1 MTAVAATEAAIDPA
15 VRAYVDERLAELR
28 ARQPDDRVTLV
39 VFSGELDRNLAALVI
54 ATGATAMG
62 LEVSIFYTFWGLSA
76 LKRRPS
82 LQGKGLKE
90 KLFTLMTPR
99 RLNRMPVSKMNFGG
113 VGRVMLQSM
122 MRDKQVASID
132 ELFDMA
138 RQMGVKL
145 IACTMSMDVMGITR
159 EELID
164 GVEVGGVATFLGD
177 AARSRVSLFV

>member
-1 MTAVAATEAAIDPA
+1 MTT
-15 VRAYVDERLAELR
+15 
-28 ARQPDDRVTLV
+28 AREIMHRGADCVPIHET
-39 VFSGELDRNLAALVI
+39 LDRAA
-54 ATGATAMG
+54 
-62 LEVSIFYTFWGLSA
+62 
-76 LKRRPS
+76 
-82 LQGKGLKE
+82 Q
-90 KLFTLMTPR
+90 
-99 RLNRMPVSKMNFGG
+99 
-113 VGRVMLQSM
+113 M

>member
-1 MTAVAATEAAIDPA
+1 MTPATTAELAIDPA
-15 VRAYVDERLAELR
+15 VRAYVDQRLAELR

-62 LEVSIFYTFWGLSA
+62 LEVSIFYTFWGLTA
-76 LKRRPS
+76 LKKRSTMR
-82 LQGKGLKE
+82 GKGLKE
-90 KLFTLMTPR
+90 KLFALMTPG

-113 VGRVMLQSM
+113 MGRVMLQSM
-122 MRDKQVASID
+122 MRDKQVASVD

-138 RQMGVKL
+138 RQLGVKL
-145 IACTMSMDVMGITR
+145 IACTMSMDVMGIAR

-164 GVEVGGVATFLGD
+164 GIEVGGVATFLGD

>member
-1 MTAVAATEAAIDPA
+1 MADLSAPDLYQRLSGPA
-15 VRAYVDERLAELR
+15 PPRVLDVRNAEEFARWRVEGPHPVDMLNV
-28 ARQPDDRVTLV
+28 P
-39 VFSGELDRNLAALVI
+39 
-54 ATGATAMG
+54 
-62 LEVSIFYTFWGLSA
+62 YFWGLSA

-90 KLFTLMTPR
+90 KLFALMTPR
-99 RLNRMPVSKMNFGG
+99 RLNRMPVSRMNFGG

>member
-1 MTAVAATEAAIDPA
+1 MTTAAMAELAIDPA

-54 ATGATAMG
+54 ATGAAAMG

-76 LKRRPS
+76 LKKQPTLRA
-82 LQGKGLKE
+82 KGLKE
-90 KLFTLMTPR
+90 RLFALMTPR

-113 VGRVMLQSM
+113 VGRAMLQSM
-122 MRDKQVASID
+122 MRDKQVASVD

-145 IACTMSMDVMGITR
+145 IACTMSMDVMGIAR

-164 GVEVGGVATFLGD
+164 DVEVGGVATFLGD
-177 AARSRVSLFV
+177 AARSRVALFI